1 MKNKTFQNETKKSTN
16 ELNIEKIVMTNKI
29 QIKITKIIK
38 SIKSAKI
45 KC

>member
-1 MKNKTFQNETKKSTN
+1 MKNKTFQNEKKSTN
-16 ELNIEKIVMTNKI
+16 EQNIEKIVMTNKI

>member
-1 MKNKTFQNETKKSTN
+1 MRRKKSTN
-16 ELNIEKIVMTNKI
+16 EQNIEKIVMTNKI

>member
-16 ELNIEKIVMTNKI
+16 EQNIEKIVMTNKI